1 MEVGIIR
8 NLRFPWPGVI
18 LGGLGW
24 VTILLLVFFGVV
36 RIGIIEL
43 IFLLAP
49 LVIVPLALPFV
60 DETGQG
66 GVGEFLFGLV
76 RVAQPVGAVGAIMAF
91 LLPGGRLAAIA
102 AGAWLLVTVLMALI
116 GLSRLW
122 RRGLRLQVEALC
134 VDAGLL
140 FLPIGAGWLVLGRL
154 GANPLGFGNI
164 VVLLTAVHFHY
175 AGFAAPIM
183 TGLTGQALLPTTT
196 TKWLYRVTAGGVIGG
211 TPLVAAGIT
220 FSPLLELIGAI
231 VLATSLIGL
240 AYLLVAIVLPGL
252 AYRPAQ
258 ILLGVSAGALVVG
271 MLLTYAFAF
280 SEFSGH
286 YLINIPQMARF
297 HGPVNAVGFALCG
310 LSGWNLL
317 RVQGQKSGEEL

>member
-1 MEVGIIR
+1 VII
-8 NLRFPWPGVI
+8 LVLLLPGV
-18 LGGLGW
+18 
-24 VTILLLVFFGVV
+24 VQ
-36 RIGIIEL
+36 IGIIEL

-60 DETGQG
+60 AETGHG
-66 GVGEFLFGLV
+66 RAGEFLFGLV
-76 RVAQPVGAVGAIMAF
+76 RVTQPVGAVGAIMAF
-91 LLPGGRLAAIA
+91 LLPGGLMAAIA
-102 AGAWLLVTVLMALI
+102 AGGWLLVTVLMALI
-116 GLSRLW
+116 GLIRLW
-122 RRGLRLQVEALC
+122 RRGLRLQPEALC

-140 FLPIGAGWLVLGRL
+140 FLPIGAGWLVLARL
-154 GANPLGFGNI
+154 GANPLGFGDI

-183 TGLTGQALLPTTT
+183 TSLTGQALPPTTTT

-231 VLATSLIGL
+231 VLATSLISL
-240 AYLLVAIVLPGL
+240 AYLLTVIVLPGM
-252 AYRPAQ
+252 ACRPAQ
-258 ILLGVSAGALVVG
+258 VLLGVSAGSLVVG

-286 YLINIPQMARF
+286 YLINIPHMARF
-297 HGPVNAVGFALCG
+297 HGPANAVGFALCG
-310 LSGWNLL
+310 LAGWNLL
-317 RVQGQKSGEEL
+317 RVQGQKSGEDQTTPSSRPTRANTSAP